1 MRRLLPPALLLVTAC
16 GSPTDARAPAP
27 PSRAFVP
34 ARVLGPALAPPTPG
48 EVRPRLLAPRIAPP
62 LVLAGQQL
70 DTFDQS
76 RVAVDLLWV
85 VDNSGSMADE
95 RARLGDAFDAFLAI
109 VIEAGA
115 DYRVGITTTE
125 VNGDADDG
133 RLVGPPIDP
142 STPDPVGAFR
152 RQLELPETIVRREQ
166 GLEAARL
173 ALDPAVNPGFTRAGA
188 SLAVIVLSDEDDDS
202 FGEPA
207 HFTRLVDGAKG
218 PGWEARTSLSA
229 IVGPLPSGCRRPG
242 DEVVFRGGADAAV
255 RYAEVVAATGGQL
268 GSICADDFS
277 PSLRRVALAL
287 DTLRRR
293 FPLSLTPIP
302 GRIEVRV
309 RETEGGELRVLPP
322 SDWRWD
328 EAPNELVFEGA
339 YLPPPGAHLEVEYAL
354 AETTP

>member
-1 MRRLLPPALLLVTAC
+1 MRRSFLPALLLLAAC
-16 GSPTDARAPAP
+16 GEPTEARAPAP
-27 PSRAFVP
+27 GSRAFVP
-34 ARVLGPALAPPTPG
+34 VRVLGPALAPPTPG
-48 EVRPRLLAPRIAPP
+48 EARPRLLAPRLAPP

-76 RVAVDLLWV
+76 RVVVDLLWV

-109 VIEAGA
+109 VLDAGA
-115 DYRVGITTTE
+115 DYRIGVTTTE
-125 VNGDADDG
+125 VNGDDDDG
-133 RLVGPPIDP
+133 RLVGPPIDRA
-142 STPDPVGAFR
+142 TADPAGAFR

-166 GLEAARL
+166 GLEATRL
-173 ALDPAVNPGFTRAGA
+173 ALDPARNPGFTREGA

-207 HFTRLVDGAKG
+207 HFARLIDGVKG

-229 IVGPLPSGCRRPG
+229 IAGPLPSGCRRPG
-242 DEVVFRGGADAAV
+242 DERVFRGGADAAV
-255 RYAEVVAATGGQL
+255 RYAAVVAATGGEL

-293 FPLSLTPIP
+293 FPLSLEPIP

-309 RETEGGELRVLPP
+309 RETEGAALRVVPAA
-322 SDWRWD
+322 DWRWD

-339 YLPPPGAHLEVEYAL
+339 WLPPPGAHLEIEYAL
-354 AETTP
+354 AGTAP